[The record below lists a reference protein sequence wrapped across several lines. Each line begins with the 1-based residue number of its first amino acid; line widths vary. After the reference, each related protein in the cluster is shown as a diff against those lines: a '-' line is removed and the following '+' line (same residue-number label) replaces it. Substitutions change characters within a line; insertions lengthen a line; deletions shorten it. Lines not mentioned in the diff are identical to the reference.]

1 MKVLITSDCVNC
13 GLCSDIAPEIFR
25 ANDELDI
32 AEVIRNPSS
41 GDEEKITQE
50 AADSCPTSAIKI
62 TE

>member
-25 ANDELDI
+25 ANDVLDI
-32 AEVIRNPSS
+32 TEVIRNPTA
-41 GDEEKITQE
+41 GNEEKATQE
-50 AADSCPTSAIKI
+50 AADSCPTAAIII

>member
-25 ANDELDI
+25 ANDDLDI
-32 AEVIRNPSS
+32 AEVIRNPLSAN
-41 GDEEKITQE
+41 EEGLAKE
-50 AADSCPTSAIKI
+50 ASDSCPTSAIQI